1 MVPEDQNSTLL
12 QSFGAFDLTALRERQ
27 SRPEPALGA
36 EPVEIPV
43 DEMGLPAPPVVSLA
57 QPTVAAA
64 TPPGPPPAAAP
75 RIAVVPPI
83 GEEPIT
89 EPQIDGTVSLLAWDE
104 VAPRAIQALIPVA
117 RSDPER
123 LLKHMLDPEEDF
135 AIRRR
140 LVRVLGAAPGPV
152 AFEGLMRALEDQ
164 RFEVRYRA
172 GRGLARMLNQ
182 GGAGLSADRE
192 RVIDAVLREVAVER
206 GLWESR
212 QLVDQVDD
220 DEWSPMETE
229 VLRDRATRSLEHV
242 FTLLSLIL
250 PQETLRLAFHGL
262 HTQDP
267 HLRGTALEYLESIL
281 PERVR
286 EKLWPFLEVRRRPSQ
301 PDVTPD
307 KALQQLLASRES
319 IVLAL
324 AQARERS
331 KE

>member
-1 MVPEDQNSTLL
+1 
-12 QSFGAFDLTALRERQ
+12 
-27 SRPEPALGA
+27 
-36 EPVEIPV
+36 
-43 DEMGLPAPPVVSLA
+43 
-57 QPTVAAA
+57 
-64 TPPGPPPAAAP
+64 
-75 RIAVVPPI
+75 
-83 GEEPIT
+83 
-89 EPQIDGTVSLLAWDE
+89 
-104 VAPRAIQALIPVA
+104 
-117 RSDPER
+117 
-123 LLKHMLDPEEDF
+123 
-135 AIRRR
+135 
-140 LVRVLGAAPGPV
+140 
-152 AFEGLMRALEDQ
+152 
-164 RFEVRYRA
+164 
-172 GRGLARMLNQ
+172 
-182 GGAGLSADRE
+182 
-192 RVIDAVLREVAVER
+192 
-206 GLWESR
+206 LWESR